1 MSFIS
6 AIRNFFGLKPV
17 AQAVKVS
24 AQKSFEKPT
33 PKRFEDGPLGLAVER
48 YLKIDGLMIEG
59 IKEQLSMG
67 IPEDFEQ
74 KICAYGKIDLG
85 DSNYLHRYYLF
96 DGDSWIQIVSNGE
109 GAHETIENISFFSY
123 ESAPITNNP
132 SEVERLIGRSSD
144 IGLPEIKR
152 HNKTFLREW
161 GTEEGQTDLV
171 AYSEFVVTD
180 TGEQYTIDHKAMLYY
195 REIEDSVRSE
205 LLIFSLEESPGE
217 ADATIST
224 SYGVNLI
231 QSDISVI

>member
-1 MSFIS
+1 MSIIS
-6 AIRNFFGLKPV
+6 AIREFLGLKPV
-17 AQAVKVS
+17 AKAVK
-24 AQKSFEKPT
+24 AGTQKSFTAPAT
-33 PKRFEDGPLGLAVER
+33 KRFEDGPLGLAVER

-74 KICAYGKIDLG
+74 QISAYGKIDLG

-96 DGDSWIQIVSNGE
+96 DGDTWIQVVTNGV
-109 GAHETIENISFFSY
+109 GIHETIQNISLFSY
-123 ESAPITNNP
+123 ESAPVTNNP

-144 IGLPEIKR
+144 IGLQEIKR

-171 AYSEFVVTD
+171 GYSESVITITDEEYVVN
-180 TGEQYTIDHKAMLYY
+180 HKAMLYY
-195 REIEDSVRSE
+195 REIEGLSRSE
-205 LLIFSLEESPGE
+205 LVIFSLEESPGE
-217 ADATIST
+217 SDATIST
-224 SYGVNLI
+224 SYGINLI